1 MSIENHETYAEITA
15 ELRSL
20 SKSEELSIGAQ
31 YNKDYPTVCGKPIC
45 VYFADLADRLDAWAK
60 RDGVLRV
67 PVDVWNDMAR
77 KVESADALRGAIDRL
92 PDITETDARSIE
104 YIAKYAMDHS
114 MYGGGIIQAMTGSV
128 REAKRVLAE
137 QRGAA
142 NGRAK

>member
-1 MSIENHETYAEITA
+1 MSEETSEDISA
-15 ELRSL
+15 ELR
-20 SKSEELSIGAQ
+20 ELSRGAKYCELQ
-31 YNKDYPTVCGKPIC
+31 PKVFGKPIGT
-45 VYFADLADRLDAWAK
+45 YFAELADRLDAWAK

-104 YIAKYAMDHS
+104 YIAKYAMNHS
-114 MYGGGIIQAMTGSV
+114 MYGGGIIQAMTGAV

-137 QRGAA
+137 QRGGAA
-142 NGRAK
+142 

>member
-1 MSIENHETYAEITA
+1 MIEETSEAISA
-15 ELRSL
+15 ELR
-20 SKSEELSIGAQ
+20 ELSRSAKYCELQ
-31 YNKDYPTVCGKPIC
+31 PKVFGKPIGT
-45 VYFADLADRLDAWAK
+45 YFAELADRIDALAK

-104 YIAKYAMDHS
+104 YIAKYAMNHS
-114 MYGGGIIQAMTGSV
+114 MYGGGIIQAMTGAV

-137 QRGAA
+137 QRGGAT
-142 NGRAK
+142 